1 MNKYN
6 AMYTRTYGS
15 VDLMAVRNITVPVPP
30 DSESL
35 GVLEVHGQLGRVMES
50 CNTAYS
56 MIFI

>member
-1 MNKYN
+1 
-6 AMYTRTYGS
+6 MYTRTYGS